1 MQNDSIILLTF
12 VPMKTFKSLIGLIF
26 LLSFSACKIEEAKA
40 PKKQN
45 LIIASDFLQW
55 NDTAMFR
62 SFEKRFHCN
71 VIIHTMK
78 DDSLLKTLKKNGL
91 ENTID
96 IVLFN
101 SFESIQ
107 PFAKAKLTQ
116 RLPEE
121 QWQNNSYFHDFG
133 NQYYHSFGFGVDPY
147 VFEFTNDTVSK
158 TTKFKDLTYKYAWSW
173 ENEETDE
180 FHSLISEISHQ
191 IGGTQKP
198 KQKIRWFNRFF
209 NQNKDSV
216 LLDQLEITKFS
227 LLDLN
232 SNKPFVFPNQNKN
245 GAYFDLRS
253 GFVVT
258 QARHYELACQF
269 INYLYEDKVNKRVN
283 RKIQSISLAEI
294 QNKQFEWQGQKVK
307 LYQYGPN
314 KLIKERKFSH
324 WILKK
329 NNKR

>member
-1 MQNDSIILLTF
+1 
-12 VPMKTFKSLIGLIF
+12 MKFIPRLIGLV
-26 LLSFSACKIEEAKA
+26 LLFSFSACKIQEAKA

-45 LIIASDFLQW
+45 LIIASDFLKW
-55 NDTAMFR
+55 NDTLLFR

-78 DDSLLKTLKKNGL
+78 DDSLLKTLKKNRI

-121 QWQNNSYFHDFG
+121 QWKINRYFHDFG
-133 NQYYHSFGFGVDPY
+133 NQYYHSFGFGIDPY
-147 VFEFTNDTVSK
+147 VFVFEHDSVNKTNS
-158 TTKFKDLTYKYAWSW
+158 FKDLTYKYAWSW
-173 ENEETDE
+173 DE
-180 FHSLISEISHQ
+180 DESDELHSLIAELSHQ
-191 IGGTQKP
+191 IGGANKS
-198 KQKIRWFNRFF
+198 KQKTKWFRRFF
-209 NQNKDSV
+209 KQASDSTV
-216 LLDQLEITKFS
+216 AANSLEIAKFS
-227 LLDLN
+227 SLDLKA
-232 SNKPFVFPNQNKN
+232 SKPFVFPNQATK

-269 INYLYEDKVNKRVN
+269 INYLYEDKVNLRVN
-283 RKIQSISLAEI
+283 RKIQSISLASI
-294 QNKQFEWQGQKVK
+294 QNKAFDWQGSKVK